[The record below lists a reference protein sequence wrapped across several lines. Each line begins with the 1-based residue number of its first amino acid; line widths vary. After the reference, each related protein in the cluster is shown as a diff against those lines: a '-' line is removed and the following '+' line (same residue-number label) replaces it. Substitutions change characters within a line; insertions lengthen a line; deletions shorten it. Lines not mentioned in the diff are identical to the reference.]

1 MSFLRAHWVTK
12 AEDEV
17 SWELHEHEQAKF
29 YVLKKHPLST
39 RSFCLL
45 LIWNLAY
52 AHRREENWFQGLLG
66 IQFCWTVSLRK
77 MYYFSFLFRIN
88 SMPLSTGELW
98 PPRVTPRVWS
108 CKRYTYLVF
117 PQWASAFLKINPFY
131 HPFYHPTHPDSYC
144 WLCSA
149 ISFQPTMKF
158 SSAEPLQLNGDSCV
172 SRKWS
177 RWPSFP
183 SPVIARI
190 QCSRQ
195 SAQHY
200 ERTELLYL

>member
-1 MSFLRAHWVTK
+1 MKGVGLVWGSPSPSVEAVLFASSEECLNEKSPPTETYIFSDIWKFRMRVCTENMTSQFA
-12 AEDEV
+12 V
-17 SWELHEHEQAKF
+17 S
-29 YVLKKHPLST
+29 
-39 RSFCLL
+39 
-45 LIWNLAY
+45 
-52 AHRREENWFQGLLG
+52 
-66 IQFCWTVSLRK
+66 K

-149 ISFQPTMKF
+149 ISFQLTMKF